1 MKLKTLD
8 IPVENWCHEMC
19 HCPFI
24 SYFTNIINTLLTLT
38 PQMAASA
45 SFWTAK
51 QDVARWLSL
60 AKKHPSFIG
69 HRHRHLSP
77 SKTNTLQISH
87 PPYKPARGFRG
98 EGEARLWWELL
109 LFSRARADCKG
120 AGWALEQSCWVQIPL
135 GAAWRGSRTSFPGGA
150 STLDL
155 GSLRPWARG
164 RVPAVGRRP
173 SATRRAGKRAPRS
186 GGPRWTPETGLR
198 GELAP
203 SAAVSKPGDA
213 LEPAAGPAARRVPSA
228 PASRAEPDVGLA
240 RSSASVE
247 EEARP
252 AARRSA
258 GGSTR
263 SPVVSTAAG
272 SASHAGTSSLKA
284 ETESRLRQSSA
295 YTSFYDLE

>member
-1 MKLKTLD
+1 
-8 IPVENWCHEMC
+8 MC

-120 AGWALEQSCWVQIPL
+120 AGWALEQFPAESRFPSEQ
-135 GAAWRGSRTSFPGGA
+135 RGEE
-150 STLDL
+150 
-155 GSLRPWARG
+155 
-164 RVPAVGRRP
+164 VGLLFQAEP
-173 SATRRAGKRAPRS
+173 
-186 GGPRWTPETGLR
+186 PRWTWEACGR
-198 GELAP
+198 G
-203 SAAVSKPGDA
+203 PG
-213 LEPAAGPAARRVPSA
+213 
-228 PASRAEPDVGLA
+228 
-240 RSSASVE
+240 
-247 EEARP
+247 
-252 AARRSA
+252 
-258 GGSTR
+258 
-263 SPVVSTAAG
+263 AG
-272 SASHAGTSSLKA
+272 SL
-284 ETESRLRQSSA
+284 L
-295 YTSFYDLE
+295 